1 VWLGMGLESGCE
13 SLGNVHEGSI
23 SINSRGFLVPESSK
37 ASFDV
42 TSLTRNVHSQED
54 KCCH

>member
-23 SINSRGFLVPESSK
+23 SINCRGFLVPESSK
-37 ASFDV
+37 ASFVSDE
-42 TSLTRNVHSQED
+42 LD
-54 KCCH
+54 